1 MEKVNDNVRTNDREE
16 GIVVL
21 GKASVET
28 LGRAGSGEPIGA
40 LVLPGIAED

>member
-1 MEKVNDNVRTNDREE
+1 MEKINDNMWHNDRDDE
-16 GIVVL
+16 IVVL

-28 LGRAGSGEPIGA
+28 MGRAGSGEPIGA